1 MELAAGRND
10 TWLLVPQR
18 TPVPGWCVRPG
29 TFRVSRPYDRQL
41 DDSAESSKRVLKK
54 RRVGTQ
60 PSLEGNDVNKAEQD
74 IVAWIKAE
82 WQELLGQED
91 VTPQLQSMA
100 HDYFYG
106 TCADAPACEDVAL
119 DLVKLQPMLKM
130 LRSGFHGTSAST
142 DINENDTP
150 FEMLQLS
157 LPSEQDKSLSLD
169 FGNMYE
175 TLVTNTSSDPMV
187 VSLTSD
193 GSPLYL
199 IPPRSG
205 FVVSDFS
212 QIHRLK
218 GIAQKHSGFDMVVM
232 DPPWQNASVD
242 RMSHYGTMDLYD
254 LFKIPIPQLLSKDGV
269 VAVWITNRAKVK
281 KVVIEKLFPAWGLT
295 WVAHWFWLKVT
306 THGEPVL
313 SLESRHRKPY
323 EGILIGRRMPSNST
337 DTSTSTARLP
347 ETDNRSVSPLSV
359 KKKLLVS
366 VPSQHSRKPSI
377 AQLLEKE
384 FLPPSEENNL
394 SQDEGPRRLELFA
407 RNMEEGFISWGN
419 EPIRY
424 QYCGR
429 RPSSG
434 KPDVQDGFLVP
445 IPKAIVD

>member
-1 MELAAGRND
+1 M
-10 TWLLVPQR
+10 
-18 TPVPGWCVRPG
+18 
-29 TFRVSRPYDRQL
+29 
-41 DDSAESSKRVLKK
+41 
-54 RRVGTQ
+54 
-60 PSLEGNDVNKAEQD
+60 
-74 IVAWIKAE
+74 
-82 WQELLGQED
+82 
-91 VTPQLQSMA
+91 
-100 HDYFYG
+100 
-106 TCADAPACEDVAL
+106 
-119 DLVKLQPMLKM
+119 
-130 LRSGFHGTSAST
+130 
-142 DINENDTP
+142 
-150 FEMLQLS
+150 
-157 LPSEQDKSLSLD
+157 
-169 FGNMYE
+169 
-175 TLVTNTSSDPMV
+175 
-187 VSLTSD
+187 
-193 GSPLYL
+193 
-199 IPPRSG
+199 
-205 FVVSDFS
+205 
-212 QIHRLK
+212 
-218 GIAQKHSGFDMVVM
+218 
-232 DPPWQNASVD
+232 
-242 RMSHYGTMDLYD
+242 
-254 LFKIPIPQLLSKDGV
+254 
-269 VAVWITNRAKVK
+269 
-281 KVVIEKLFPAWGLT
+281 
-295 WVAHWFWLKVT
+295 
-306 THGEPVL
+306 L